1 MEGITA
7 FTPPPKQFAKAAAPV
22 VAAVE
27 DEETQANRGVWIVAG
42 AVFAVLVVLAVGY
55 WISSRFTDAPP
66 RPAATATRPIVEKP
80 EPVPEPSP
88 PLAEPGTPPVPAA
101 SSMQEAASGVTAPA
115 PRAPPARAS
124 RAPSAQASKQQ
135 PSVFVANPE
144 WKSQVRR
151 IGNVDAETERSTM
164 TVLDAIHQAQ
174 ERERERPPPTPP
186 QPRSSTAGSER

>member
-22 VAAVE
+22 VVAAVE
-27 DEETQANRGVWIVAG
+27 DEDTEASRGIWIVAG
-42 AVFAVLVVLAVGY
+42 VVLAVLLVLAVGF
-55 WISSRFTDAPP
+55 WIASKFSAAPP
-66 RPAATATRPIVEKP
+66 RPAAAVPRPIVDKS
-80 EPVPEPSP
+80 EPASAPQPKA
-88 PLAEPGTPPVPAA
+88 AEQDTPPASAA
-101 SSMQEAASGVTAPA
+101 SSMQPVASEAT
-115 PRAPPARAS
+115 PPPPQSSRAS

-151 IGNVDAETERSTM
+151 VGNVDAETERSTM

-174 ERERERPPPTPP
+174 ERERERPPPP
-186 QPRSSTAGSER
+186 QPRSSTAGSGR

>member
-27 DEETQANRGVWIVAG
+27 DEETEASRGMWIVAG
-42 AVFAVLVVLAVGY
+42 VVLAVLLVLAVGF
-55 WISSRFTDAPP
+55 WIASQFSAAPP
-66 RPAATATRPIVEKP
+66 RPAPAVARPTVEKP
-80 EPVPEPSP
+80 ESASAPRPKA
-88 PLAEPGTPPVPAA
+88 AEQGTPPASAA
-101 SSMQEAASGVTAPA
+101 SSMQSAASEAA
-115 PRAPPARAS
+115 PPPPQSPRAS
-124 RAPSAQASKQQ
+124 RVPSAQASKQQ

-174 ERERERPPPTPP
+174 ERERERPPPTQP
-186 QPRSSTAGSER
+186 QPRSSAPGGER